1 MNHQPSNEKC
11 QLGNE
16 KLSPPLFTYWLAL
29 CGRPRWEQHTA
40 SNGMI
45 SLGGKRAVTVNL
57 VGGCGIAIN
66 EGGEKKHKQNK
77 SIIGPTVW
85 NHTLSKL
92 VLKQSILHQ
101 LLYNLLLKL
110 FSPLLF
116 SIPLSMWGSTQHFTV
131 PCKVFYTAPLLIK
144 EIRATERERERVH
157 EGYRVFIYY
166 PSPILMQP
174 LCSKKRL
181 LIYSFY
187 EAFEKRWHCKRVGR
201 SD

>member
-116 SIPLSMWGSTQHFTV
+116 FHSSVYVRFNSTLHGALQGLLHS
-131 PCKVFYTAPLLIK
+131 TAIDK
-144 EIRATERERERVH
+144 RDQSDWKRERKSAWRIQSFH
-157 EGYRVFIYY
+157 
-166 PSPILMQP
+166 
-174 LCSKKRL
+174 L
-181 LIYSFY
+181 LSISYSN
-187 EAFEKRWHCKRVGR
+187 AAIML
-201 SD
+201 